1 MKVRDLIIFVAGCAV
16 GGIGA
21 SLYLKDVYRR
31 YAQEEIDSVIDRERK
46 KRETEAC
53 SYGRAVED
61 STEDE
66 ERIEQAKEAAKNA
79 ANKSSITEYAN
90 VVKKEGYKDYSEYSK
105 PEPVEEKEVNANPI
119 SYILPS
125 EFGDEE
131 AYEQIELTYYADGI
145 LADEEGD
152 LVQDI
157 DLTVGNEFDE
167 HFGEYDDAMVYIKN
181 DVMKAYYMIYMSDDC
196 YRDIFEA

>member
-31 YAQEEIDSVIDRERK
+31 YAQEEIDSVIDRERH

-125 EFGDEE
+125 EFGDED

>member
-31 YAQEEIDSVIDRERK
+31 YAQEEIDSVIDRERH

>member
-31 YAQEEIDSVIDRERK
+31 YAQEEIDSVIDRERH

-125 EFGDEE
+125 EFGDED

-167 HFGEYDDAMVYIKN
+167 HFGEYDGAMVYIKN

>member
-31 YAQEEIDSVIDRERK
+31 YAQEEIDSVIDRERH

-119 SYILPS
+119 SCILPS

>member
-31 YAQEEIDSVIDRERK
+31 YAQEEIDSVIDRERH

-125 EFGDEE
+125 EFGDED
-131 AYEQIELTYYADGI
+131 AYEQIELTYYADGM

>member
-31 YAQEEIDSVIDRERK
+31 YAQEEIDSVIDRERH

-125 EFGDEE
+125 EFGNED